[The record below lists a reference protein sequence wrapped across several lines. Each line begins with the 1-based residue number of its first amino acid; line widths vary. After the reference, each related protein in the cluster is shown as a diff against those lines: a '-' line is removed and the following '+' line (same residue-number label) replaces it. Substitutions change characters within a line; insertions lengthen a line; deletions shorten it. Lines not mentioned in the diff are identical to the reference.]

1 MGRLRVDPDQN
12 KTTIQTHSRPSGKF
26 DFAQVLGDTKKSWF
40 ILLGVI
46 MVFWFGKK
54 MTIFSKDVY

>member
-12 KTTIQTHSRPSGKF
+12 KVTVQTHSRPSGQF
-26 DFAQVLGDTKKSWF
+26 DFAQVLGDTKKLWF

-46 MVFWFGKK
+46 MVFWFVQENDH
-54 MTIFSKDVY
+54 IF